1 MYTQYNAVKRDYKIE
16 RRETGGE
23 TEIQREKERVIP
35 GMILFEAKRMWMTE
49 GLNSILDTRA
59 RLLLKP

>member
-23 TEIQREKERVIP
+23 TQIEKERVIA
-35 GMILFEAKRMWMTE
+35 GMILFETKRMWMTE